1 MNLNER
7 SHKKVKK
14 QNKTKTDRQESAAAA
29 TVLNLFRTK
38 NEGRCAEKKVAVDLV
53 RGWARGIY
61 DQASKAK

>member
-14 QNKTKTDRQESAAAA
+14 KTKTDRQESAAAA